1 MAAEVRIFGIRH
13 HGPGCARTLSQTLE
27 AWEPDCLLLEGPPE
41 GEALFAFAG
50 EGMEP
55 PVAMMIYAQDNPR
68 QAVFYPYASF
78 SPEWQ
83 AAQYAVRK
91 GIALRCMDLPLAH
104 HFALEKAW
112 AEEDRAAAERLAEE
126 AAEEHEVLCAGE
138 AGKAGEADSCA
149 EGEEETGPQ
158 QADDASEAALW
169 TDPFQKL
176 GQLAGYEDG
185 EAWWSAL
192 VEERLDGT
200 ELFEAVAFMM
210 RELRGRSPRPEGR
223 RASVEALREAAMRT
237 CLRRAQKEGY
247 QKIAVVCG
255 AWHVPALESMPPAK
269 DDAALLKGL
278 PKEKVEATWSIWSYA
293 NLAVE
298 DGYAAGVPSPAWYEF
313 LWHYGTTP
321 DRTARWLHRAANLL
335 RQEGLD
341 CSPAHLI
348 ESVRLAE
355 GLAGLRGRSLPGLDE
370 LYEGLRATVCMGND
384 MRLKL
389 IRRKLFVGEATGAL
403 PPEAPAAPLQ
413 RDIAREGKRLRVP
426 FSAEEKILVLD
437 LRKPLDAER
446 SAFLHRL
453 DLLEIGFGALDEA
466 RGRGAGT
473 FKEAWR
479 ICWSPDVAL
488 AVVQASRKGK
498 DIPQAL
504 ATLLT
509 ERAAEAGPAELARL
523 FEKTLLVNL
532 PDLLPPLLQALET
545 RAAQSGDCLQLL
557 QAIPPLAGV
566 LRYGGVRQFDAGMV
580 RDVLSGMVPRALLAL
595 PWACS
600 GIQIELARTLGQAV
614 VKVHAALRLLEE
626 EGHFE
631 TWLDTL
637 LQLVGRQSAHPFLRG
652 LFVRLLIDARRM
664 DAPAVER
671 ELSRALSRGEDA
683 AHSADWLTGF
693 LEDNTLILLHD
704 AVLWQVVD
712 SWLLGLSEDAFLH
725 VMPLLRRVFS
735 EAPQAE
741 RRSLGER
748 AEQASQEAA
757 RQTPEGVSPQ
767 PASGLQE
774 GQKAAAQMQEL
785 QTASG
790 LIAPLIRR
798 ILGLQE
804 VAR

>member
-13 HGPGCARTLSQTLE
+13 HGPGCARTLIQTLE
-27 AWEPDCLLLEGPPE
+27 TWEPDCLLLEGPPE
-41 GEALFAFAG
+41 GEALFSFAR
-50 EGMEP
+50 EDMEP
-55 PVAMMIYAQDNPR
+55 PVALLLYAQDNPR

-83 AAQYAVRK
+83 AARYAVRK
-91 GIALRCMDLPLAH
+91 GIALHCMDLPLAH

-112 AEEDRAAAERLAEE
+112 VEEDRTAVEQHVEE
-126 AAEEHEVLCAGE
+126 AAAAHEPPAGE
-138 AGKAGEADSCA
+138 EGNAGCCIVDA
-149 EGEEETGPQ
+149 EGAGTQ
-158 QADDASEAALW
+158 RADGAADAALW

-192 VEERLDGT
+192 VEERLDGA

-210 RELRGRSPRPEGR
+210 RELRERSPRPEGR
-223 RASVEALREAAMRT
+223 RARMEALREASMRT
-237 CLRRAQKEGY
+237 CLRRAQKAGY

-255 AWHVPALESMPPAK
+255 AWHVPALETMPPAK
-269 DDAALLKGL
+269 DDVALLKGL

-313 LWHYGTTP
+313 LWHYGTMP
-321 DRTARWLHRAANLL
+321 DRTARWLHRAAQLL

-355 GLAGLRGRSLPGLDE
+355 GLAGLRGRSMPGLDE
-370 LYEGLRATVCMGND
+370 LSEALCSTVCMGND
-384 MRLKL
+384 MRLQL
-389 IRRKLFVGEATGAL
+389 IRRKLFVGETIGTL
-403 PPEAPAAPLQ
+403 PPDAPAAPLQ
-413 RDIAREGKRLRVP
+413 RDITREGKRLRIA
-426 FSAEEKILVLD
+426 FSAEEKTLVLD
-437 LRKPLDAER
+437 LRKPLDTER
-446 SAFLHRL
+446 SVFLHRL
-453 DLLEIGFGALDEA
+453 DLLGIGFGELDEA
-466 RGRGAGT
+466 HGRGAGT

-488 AVVQASRKGK
+488 AVVQASRRGK

-504 ATLLT
+504 ASLLA
-509 ERAAEAGPAELARL
+509 ERSAEAGPADLARL
-523 FEKTLLVNL
+523 FEKSLLVNL
-532 PDLLPPLLQALET
+532 PELLPPLLEALEA
-545 RAAQSGDCLQLL
+545 RVAQSGDCLQLL
-557 QAIPPLAGV
+557 PAIPPLASV

-580 RDVLSGMVPRALLAL
+580 NDVLSGMLPRALLTL

-600 GIQIELARTLGQAV
+600 GIQTDLARTLGQAV
-614 VKVHAALRLLEE
+614 VEVHAALRLLEE
-626 EGHFE
+626 TRHFE
-631 TWLDTL
+631 DWLDTL
-637 LQLVGRQSAHPFLRG
+637 LQLVGRQAAHPFLRG

-664 DAPAVER
+664 DAAAVER

-683 AHSADWLTGF
+683 EHSADWLTGF

-748 AEQASQEAA
+748 AEQASQATVQPDGA
-757 RQTPEGVSPQ
+757 VSAEPGAGPQ
-767 PASGLQE
+767 ES
-774 GQKAAAQMQEL
+774 QKAVPQAQSSL
-785 QTASG
+785 PSSG
-790 LIAPLIRR
+790 YITPLIRR

-804 VAR
+804 VA